1 MDYNDVNIYECH
13 FFTINN
19 RGKLKFTRGTFIGKT
34 AADFSSI
41 SKLREAFSYCFWIM
55 HTKDT
60 PLVSKYLASVFMNEL
75 TPKISEIEKK
85 LNKKLRGMQKKLEE
99 DTKNSTKVV
108 GTIYGK
114 SN

>member
-1 MDYNDVNIYECH
+1 
-13 FFTINN
+13 
-19 RGKLKFTRGTFIGKT
+19 
-34 AADFSSI
+34 
-41 SKLREAFSYCFWIM
+41 M

-99 DTKNSTKVV
+99 DTENSTKVV

>member
-1 MDYNDVNIYECH
+1 VNYNDINIYECH
-13 FFTINN
+13 FFNINN
-19 RGKLKFTRGTFIGKT
+19 AGKLQFTRGTFIGKT
-34 AADFSSI
+34 SNDFNSI

-75 TPKISEIEKK
+75 TPKISEIERK
-85 LNKKLRGMQKKLEE
+85 LNKKLKGIQKKLKEE
-99 DTKNSTKVV
+99 TEQSTKVV